1 MNVGEKGYHVGNLSC
16 DNCDMANGLL
26 RTASTGQYSTIFYRR
41 DIKKIIIIDVTLLT
55 RSDET

>member
-1 MNVGEKGYHVGNLSC
+1 MNVGEKGYHAGNLSC

-26 RTASTGQYSTIFYRR
+26 RTASTGQYSTVFYRR
-41 DIKKIIIIDVTLLT
+41 DIKKIIIIGVRLLT